1 MSFRETKFYSFEKN
15 FLIINGV
22 RIGGFDDEGGIE
34 YEYDSD
40 LFEMAVGADGE
51 VTASYLANDLMTV
64 TITLKETS
72 DSYRVLANLAASQRL
87 VARTGTGALQRISY
101 KHFDPNVGDVVTTN
115 SAVFMGRA
123 TPNKARVAGPREFR
137 LSIPYGALT
146 PLFGAGAVLPLPP
159 NLPTP

>member
-1 MSFRETKFYSFEKN
+1 MSFRQTKFYSFEKN

-40 LFEMAVGADGE
+40 LFEVTIGADGE
-51 VTASYLANDLMTV
+51 ATASYVANDLMAV

-72 DSYRVLANLAASQRL
+72 DSYRILANLAASQRL
-87 VARTGTGALQRISY
+87 IARTGTGGLLQISY

-115 SAVFMGRA
+115 SAIFMGRA
-123 TPNKARVAGPREFR
+123 TPNKGRVAGSREFR
-137 LSIPYGALT
+137 LAIPYGALT
-146 PLFGAGAVLPLPP
+146 PLFGPAAVLPIGIPP
-159 NLPTP
+159 VP